1 MIAFVLYKV
10 GLAVRAFID
19 TLWVEGKPNE
29 WVVIM
34 SGGKQKQ
41 AGIGLNT
48 IVGPFDQVAIFPSK
62 LNKVEVRTQ
71 QVTKEI
77 QGVEVKSMIEWTVD
91 REGDG
96 PMRAFKNL
104 DIDSAQ
110 PYKANET
117 LRAMTSAIIRN
128 KIANSTIDEILKN
141 RQGLREAVMKEM
153 TEVTRGWG
161 VHLATVEVTDV
172 RICSGSLFRDMQTQF
187 REQNTKKA
195 AVERLEVQTALREQ
209 EMSHGITDHKR
220 TWDTKKVQAAAVN
233 AQKLQVARDAIK
245 ILENNNEIEKK
256 AIKRQHGFAVEQ
268 KEIWVQKSQKQLEVE
283 LVEKKAS
290 IDQAIKQEVARR
302 EVQASEDAVALHKL
316 RQDITRE
323 EVAAA
328 QQRSIKQADYDLTKE
343 SLKDPVQRQM
353 KQMDVIESLYHSMS
367 ISSFEVNQ
375 MGETDPVAEMVSR
388 FVKLADVPV

>member
-1 MIAFVLYKV
+1 MNFIISYLAYPVIAFVLYKV

-256 AIKRQHGFAVEQ
+256 AIKRQNGFAVEQ

-290 IDQAIKQEVARR
+290 IDQAIK
-302 EVQASEDAVALHKL
+302 
-316 RQDITRE
+316 
-323 EVAAA
+323 
-328 QQRSIKQADYDLTKE
+328 
-343 SLKDPVQRQM
+343 
-353 KQMDVIESLYHSMS
+353 
-367 ISSFEVNQ
+367 
-375 MGETDPVAEMVSR
+375 
-388 FVKLADVPV
+388 